1 MAKEDTFNA
10 IPIESGSGTGT
21 RTHFKNI
28 IDAISQIQQFAVM
41 ENSDYEIPEDFLT
54 IRGTLNFFN
63 VGFGNG
69 FIEGMVFAVLL
80 AVIMP
85 VMHSDYLMELVAV
98 RFPLAR
104 SRSFLW
110 FLNLLPII
118 IAVLLCSYLS
128 RYRIGKITKRAID
141 SLLVGRMFSLIIKA
155 IIIFV
160 LMISLY
166 HYNHEVAYG
175 LGMALARIDAEF
187 GNGIYMTII
196 NMREHLIMTA
206 FRILAI
212 FTVAV
217 LTPFF
222 TIWLVSL
229 YRRYQRKRAD
239 RFWMK

>member
-1 MAKEDTFNA
+1 MTKDDTINA
-10 IPIESGSGTGT
+10 VPIESSSDSGT
-21 RTHFKNI
+21 RSYFKNI

-41 ENSDYEIPEDFLT
+41 EQSDYEIPEDFLT
-54 IRGTLNFFN
+54 IRGQLNFFN

-69 FIEGMVFAVLL
+69 FIEGMIFAILL
-80 AVIMP
+80 AIILP
-85 VMHSDYLMELVAV
+85 IMHSEYLMEMVV
-98 RFPLAR
+98 VHFPLAR
-104 SRSFLW
+104 SRGFLW

-118 IAVLLCSYLS
+118 IAVILCSYLS

-160 LMISLY
+160 IMILLY
-166 HYNHEVAYG
+166 RYNYKIAYG
-175 LGMALARIDAEF
+175 LGITVAKIHYGL
-187 GNGIYMTII
+187 GNGIYMTVIH
-196 NMREHLIMTA
+196 MREHLLIIA

-212 FTVAV
+212 FAGAV

-229 YRRYQRKRAD
+229 YRGYKIRKAQ
-239 RFWMK
+239 RFWME

>member
-1 MAKEDTFNA
+1 MAKEDTLNA
-10 IPIESGSGTGT
+10 VPIGDSSDSGT
-21 RTHFKNI
+21 RSYFKNI

-54 IRGTLNFFN
+54 IRGQLNFFN

-69 FIEGMVFAVLL
+69 FIEGMIFALLL
-80 AVIMP
+80 AIIMP
-85 VMHSDYLMELVAV
+85 IMHSEYLMELVAV

-118 IAVLLCSYLS
+118 IAVILCSYLS
-128 RYRIGKITKRAID
+128 RYRIGKITKRSID
-141 SLLVGRMFSLIIKA
+141 ALLVGRMFSLIIKA

-166 HYNHEVAYG
+166 RYNEQIAHG
-175 LGMALARIDAEF
+175 LGITVAKIHYEL
-187 GNGIYMTII
+187 GNGIYLTVI
-196 NMREHLIMTA
+196 NMRDHLLMTA

-212 FTVAV
+212 FAGAV

-229 YRRYQRKRAD
+229 YRSYQVKKAQ
-239 RFWMK
+239 RFWME